1 MVRAA
6 QPAGYIER
14 PITPELI
21 SAGRSV
27 PIVLSSLVGISRL
40 CFSGM
45 DFKVSSLEE
54 GDDTK
59 TDLAMEVKTRIEKMD
74 SKLGRVGKA
83 RNVGTIGLVRAAALD
98 GWSYRQAV
106 FEYATQRND
115 NWLDFSEIQLLPG
128 LSFTSAP
135 MTGGDSLYPD
145 KILPGIVYD
154 SKDDLTRFFQAQG
167 SGLPKEIPSDN
178 ILYIED
184 AAVPT
189 DVSLLKALVPSIET
203 WREIRR
209 FGILAERRVAV
220 PNEVAQIDGKE
231 IAALVAANVPVDLQK
246 LIDHAEAIVAS
257 QGYDNQKISIAGM
270 KLQYPNIS
278 MPLDPWQADE
288 YLKKEIVDFFFH
300 RDVLEVTAQAISA
313 TNAPSKDLLDL
324 HISSERELWGRPFEK
339 LWNQWLEWN
348 GLELRVELDWWSWT
362 SEDQKAAHQ
371 KNLENW
377 RSHSI
382 TVNEF
387 RALEGL
393 PPLSDEEIEALA
405 AQHKLLFGKDN
416 ALNPE
421 RTTV

>member
-1 MVRAA
+1 MKILDRLFRRSSREASPSKLQGAPMVRAA

-154 SKDDLTRFFQAQG
+154 CFNPCFRGTNLRTGMTAR
-167 SGLPKEIPSDN
+167 
-178 ILYIED
+178 
-184 AAVPT
+184 
-189 DVSLLKALVPSIET
+189 
-203 WREIRR
+203 
-209 FGILAERRVAV
+209 
-220 PNEVAQIDGKE
+220 
-231 IAALVAANVPVDLQK
+231 
-246 LIDHAEAIVAS
+246 
-257 QGYDNQKISIAGM
+257 AG
-270 KLQYPNIS
+270 
-278 MPLDPWQADE
+278 
-288 YLKKEIVDFFFH
+288 
-300 RDVLEVTAQAISA
+300 
-313 TNAPSKDLLDL
+313 
-324 HISSERELWGRPFEK
+324 G
-339 LWNQWLEWN
+339 
-348 GLELRVELDWWSWT
+348 G
-362 SEDQKAAHQ
+362 
-371 KNLENW
+371 
-377 RSHSI
+377 
-382 TVNEF
+382 
-387 RALEGL
+387 G
-393 PPLSDEEIEALA
+393 
-405 AQHKLLFGKDN
+405 
-416 ALNPE
+416 
-421 RTTV
+421 